1 MKPIII
7 YLDKDD
13 EIKLTKKEFEQYI
26 KDAYNQGYD
35 CGYTEG
41 KKSNFWNPYWY
52 GGLTYNQTNTNPPTI
67 TTTPNEPKKGLD
79 ITWTSTDV
87 LSGEILNTLGDK

>member
-7 YLDKDD
+7 YLNKED

-35 CGYTEG
+35 CGYAEG
-41 KKSNFWNPYWY
+41 KKNNYWSPYWY
-52 GGLTYNQTNTNPPTI
+52 NTCTNTNTNPPTI
-67 TTTPNEPKKGLD
+67 TTTPNEIKKNLD